1 MALREVSLIW
11 RLVEPVH
18 GQRAS
23 SNPAVIGTEPDI
35 VVDNSAGGDP
45 DFAADVARLLRDRG
59 LAVDV
64 RTAPRERHFDTG
76 VNLVSAGLAIR
87 VSHVPQPSLL
97 SAIEEDVRAALL
109 HRPSERRRTRSVPVH
124 LADTARVLEWID
136 IFG

>member
-1 MALREVSLIW
+1 MIGN
-11 RLVEPVH
+11 EP
-18 GQRAS
+18 
-23 SNPAVIGTEPDI
+23 EI

-45 DFAADVARLLRDRG
+45 DFADDVARLLRGRG

-64 RTAPRERHFDTG
+64 RTAPPELHFDTS
-76 VNLVSAGLAIR
+76 VHLVSAGLAIR
-87 VSHVPQPSLL
+87 VSRVPQPALL